1 MAERSRCLGLL
12 LRNHKFDMR
21 ISSSI
26 FDRQT
31 EASKGSMLCICLPF
45 IFGST
50 TAWHRTR
57 AALMNHAVSMHCTG
71 WKCLSQIYLF
81 VWIHGLRYQY
91 IIYFCV
97 KFFYVYTFQCIHI
110 SHTASDCK
118 SNFHRLQKS
127 WTCFFFFALDFP
139 LLSFHCLILFL
150 ERFSCF
156 VDCCAPLLTYLLE
169 IWNFVPKLFFY
180 TFLCIHFFLFFGHAV
195 RWPCFCHFVPQM
207 RSDSVRES
215 VASSCEGENDSE
227 IENKNRR
234 FGWEKCSL
242 SN

>member
-1 MAERSRCLGLL
+1 
-12 LRNHKFDMR
+12 MR

-31 EASKGSMLCICLPF
+31 EASKGSVLCIRLPF

-50 TAWHRTR
+50 TAWQRTR
-57 AALMNHAVSMHCTG
+57 TALMNHAVSIHCTG

-97 KFFYVYTFQCIHI
+97 KFFYVYTF
-110 SHTASDCK
+110 HTQHRIAKVIFIVYK
-118 SNFHRLQKS
+118 SLELVS
-127 WTCFFFFALDFP
+127 SFFALDFP
-139 LLSFHCLILFL
+139 LLSFHRPILSL

-180 TFLCIHFFLFFGHAV
+180 TFLCINFFFVLWSCCAMALFLPLGSPDTK
-195 RWPCFCHFVPQM
+195 RQC
-207 RSDSVRES
+207 
-215 VASSCEGENDSE
+215 
-227 IENKNRR
+227 
-234 FGWEKCSL
+234 
-242 SN
+242 